1 MTDFYNQ
8 YTDSN
13 LQNSYEVTIS
23 NWKVYAWT
31 NKMNFFGCIIIVRF
45 GYWIWHVIHRL
56 LERIKGQQ
64 NCEMTDIF
72 ENYLSSTGELSAEEI
87 SFSAQFF
94 KPIRLK
100 KGDFFI
106 REDESC
112 RYIGFIA
119 SGAVKAYAT
128 DKEGK
133 ENITCFKFENEF
145 VTSFPEFVTQ
155 KKSRRSI
162 RAIEDSIIY
171 RISYPDYHYLLGQ
184 VTAWNGVIKSV
195 MEQEYKQKESYL
207 LNYNNRSAV
216 DKYSFVLSGEPI
228 LIQRVA
234 TQDLASYLGITQRSL
249 TRAKGQIHRLN
260 VL

>member
-1 MTDFYNQ
+1 M
-8 YTDSN
+8 
-13 LQNSYEVTIS
+13 
-23 NWKVYAWT
+23 
-31 NKMNFFGCIIIVRF
+31 
-45 GYWIWHVIHRL
+45 
-56 LERIKGQQ
+56 KGQKE
-64 NCEMTDIF
+64 CEMTDVF
-72 ENYLSSTGELSAEEI
+72 ENYLSSTGGLSAEEI
-87 SFSAQFF
+87 NFSMQFF

-112 RYIGFIA
+112 RHIGFIA
-119 SGAVKAYAT
+119 SGAVKAYAI

-145 VTSFPEFVTQ
+145 VTSFPEFVAQ
-155 KKSRRSI
+155 EKSRRSI
-162 RAIEDSIIY
+162 RTIEDSLIY
-171 RISYPDYHYLLGQ
+171 RIDFSSYQHLLGE

-195 MEQEYKQKESYL
+195 MEREYNQKERYL

-216 DKYSFVLSGEPI
+216 DKYRHVLSSEPM
-228 LIQRVA
+228 LVQRIA

-249 TRAKGQIHRLN
+249 TRAKGQIHRPN